1 MTKAVLGIIG
11 GSGIYDLAASRNLY
25 RYANIGAALVVCEQD
40 FIEPFAGAIYRVL
53 QEAVPNFAGDA
64 RSIGKQ

>member
-1 MTKAVLGIIG
+1 MPI
-11 GSGIYDLAASRNLY
+11 S
-25 RYANIGAALVVCEQD
+25 ALPVVVCEQD